1 MKHATPAAIARLA
14 TLVAELRKLEALRE
28 PRPGAF
34 YRGSQAFLHFHED
47 AAGDFA
53 DLKVAG
59 EWERSRATTQ
69 RERAQLLR
77 RVRAVLAQ
85 RATRSKRSEPSSR

>member
-1 MKHATPAAIARLA
+1 MKHAGPEAIARLA
-14 TLVAELRKLEALRE
+14 PLLAELRKLEALRE
-28 PRPGAF
+28 PKPGTF

-47 AAGDFA
+47 ASGDFT

-77 RVRAVLAQ
+77 RVREVLAQ
-85 RATRSKRSEPSSR
+85 SVKRS